1 MKSAKTD
8 QINAAEDL
16 SLSKTVE
23 LGDTKAKLAAD
34 KKDLEDT
41 EKQLAADTSFLEKVK
56 STCETADAD
65 YEARQKVRGE
75 EIQAVSE
82 TIGILT
88 DDEAQTAFSK
98 SMSFIQ
104 MRLHTRRLS
113 AQDRMRERAAHLL
126 KQAAIKSGSAQLA
139 LLASQA
145 KTDAFAEVK
154 KAIDEMM
161 AELKK
166 TQ

>member
-1 MKSAKTD
+1 MA
-8 QINAAEDL
+8 
-16 SLSKTVE
+16 SKTTE
-23 LGDTKAKLAAD
+23 LADAKDKNAMSKQDKA
-34 KKDLEDT
+34 DT
-41 EKQLAADTSFLEKVK
+41 EKQLAADTKFLEKVK
-56 STCETADAD
+56 ATCATADAD
-65 YEARQKVRGE
+65 YEARQKARGE

-126 KQAAIKSGSAQLA
+126 K
-139 LLASQA
+139 
-145 KTDAFAEVK
+145 
-154 KAIDEMM
+154 
-161 AELKK
+161 
-166 TQ
+166 